1 MSGKGA
7 KVMTQVASHANTIA
21 DTYRAALAQHRLG
34 EHTVDMTAPEESTQG
49 GKLALQHV
57 TLRAPSGMSLV
68 VGVLNAIEK
77 TAELRTYPYVL
88 KVYFERFKKS
98 APFSEEDYRA
108 FVERSETILSAFG
121 IAIAHADPAE
131 EPAPALATPSA
142 APAAGARAGG
152 RAPLVLGIA
161 VVVLL
166 TVALGLFL
174 ALRAR

>member
-1 MSGKGA
+1 MSDSKKA
-7 KVMTQVASHANTIA
+7 VKVLTQVASHANTIA
-21 DTYRAALAQHRLG
+21 DTYRAALAPIKLG
-34 EHTVDMTAPEESTQG
+34 EHGVDMTAPEESTQG

-57 TLRAPSGMSLV
+57 TLRAPNGMSLV

-108 FVERSETILSAFG
+108 FVERSETILAAFG
-121 IAIAHADPAE
+121 IAVAHADPAE
-131 EPAPALATPSA
+131 EPASTLAAAAAA
-142 APAAGARAGG
+142 APPRG

-161 VVVLL
+161 VVVVLAL
-166 TVALGLFL
+166 ALVAFL